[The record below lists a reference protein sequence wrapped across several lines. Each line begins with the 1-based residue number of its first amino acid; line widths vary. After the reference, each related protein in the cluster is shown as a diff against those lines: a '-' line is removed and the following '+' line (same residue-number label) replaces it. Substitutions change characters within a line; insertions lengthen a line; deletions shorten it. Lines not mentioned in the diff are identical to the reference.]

1 MKNHIKNLYQSA
13 KNVGYIR
20 TDNKSGPVE
29 QSILV
34 DFIYKQFQKPNHM
47 VEKIKT
53 RHYDIRYHNE
63 MKNRAILY
71 GYQKSQSRLG
81 RTSTIEYEKYLNEY
95 CIRKNIVNK
104 YVKTNVERQ
113 SKRYEPKNP
122 ERYNQTEYLKV
133 LKRARE
139 LGYKKDNIGKP
150 SLNELS
156 TFIEQNK

>member
-1 MKNHIKNLYQSA
+1 MIIDSKHSSIKFSELWQFTTTLTRA
-13 KNVGYIR
+13 
-20 TDNKSGPVE
+20 E
-29 QSILV
+29 
-34 DFIYKQFQKPNHM
+34 FIYKQFQKPNHTIRKK
-47 VEKIKT
+47 EK
-53 RHYDIRYHNE
+53 RHYDIKYHNE
-63 MKNRAILY
+63 IENRAVLF

-81 RTSTIEYEKYLNEY
+81 RTPTSEYETYINEY
-95 CIRKNIVNK
+95 CIRKNIQNK

-139 LGYKKDNIGKP
+139 LGYKKDNLGKP

-156 TFIEQNK
+156 TFIEQKTNVVVVV